1 LQETK
6 ADAPLIVDTDAPL
19 TLSVAFEG
27 LETVVRRNSKFFDSD
42 DAIEDGEFPKRHGLE
57 ILEPRDSL
65 ALK

>member
-1 LQETK
+1 LN
-6 ADAPLIVDTDAPL
+6 
-19 TLSVAFEG
+19 LSVAFEG

-65 ALK
+65 ALE